1 MGLRDLLNVALSS
14 IGDKTSDWWRGRG
27 GRLSSAGSSPPP
39 PESEL
44 GASNSSA
51 QGLVGDTEHTGS
63 KGREKPPS

>member
-14 IGDKTSDWWRGRG
+14 VGDKTSDWWRGRG

-39 PESEL
+39 RESEL

-51 QGLVGDTEHTGS
+51 QGLVGDTAHRIQGQ
-63 KGREKPPS
+63 RETS